1 MTSTRIR
8 SSLMVLLLLALAGA
22 VPSGPV
28 GTAVAAQHPT
38 VEELLQKVD
47 DLLRGASSR
56 GTMTMRI
63 RSTKWERE
71 LSMKVQSKG
80 TDKTLIQILSPAK
93 EKGTA
98 TLKVEKNIWH
108 YLPKVDRTI
117 KVPASMMSGAWMG
130 SHFTNDDLVR
140 ESRFEKDY
148 DCDFEELPEG
158 SDGHYLIGCTPHD
171 DAPVVWGRVEV
182 SIRASDQLADEVRFL
197 DERGNLKRT
206 MKYEDIGDLGGK
218 RLPRRV
224 LVLPADKPGEF
235 TEISYA
241 DMEFDVEIP
250 DRTFSLQAL
259 RR

>member
-1 MTSTRIR
+1 
-8 SSLMVLLLLALAGA
+8 
-22 VPSGPV
+22 
-28 GTAVAAQHPT
+28 VAAEDHPS
-38 VEELLQKVD
+38 VEDLLRRVD
-47 DLLRGASSR
+47 DLLRGSSSR

-63 RSTKWERE
+63 KSTRWERE

-80 TDKTLIQILSPAK
+80 TDRTLIQILAPPK

-140 ESRFEKDY
+140 ESRFENDY
-148 DCDFEELPEG
+148 HCDFEALPEG
-158 SDGHYLIGCTPHD
+158 PDGRYLIACIPHD

-182 SIRASDQLADEVRFL
+182 GIRASDELADEVRFL

-206 MKYEDIGDLGGK
+206 MLYEDIGNLGGK
-218 RLPRRV
+218 RLPRRIKV
-224 LVLPADKPGEF
+224 IPADKPDEL

-241 DMEFDVEIP
+241 EMEFDVEIP

>member
-1 MTSTRIR
+1 MTRTRVR
-8 SSLMVLLLLALAGA
+8 WSLVGLLVLVLAGSM
-22 VPSGPV
+22 PSGL
-28 GTAVAAQHPT
+28 AASIEAAEQPT
-38 VEELLQKVD
+38 VDELLRRVD

-63 RSTKWERE
+63 KSTKWERE
-71 LSMKVQSKG
+71 LSMAVQSKG
-80 TDKTLIQILSPAK
+80 ADRTLIQILSPPK

-140 ESRFEKDY
+140 ESRYGNDY
-148 DCDFEELPEG
+148 QCDFERLPD
-158 SDGHYLIGCTPHD
+158 SADGHYLIACIPNE
-171 DAPVVWGRVEV
+171 DAPVVWGKVEISV
-182 SIRASDQLADEVRFL
+182 RASDELADEVRFF

-206 MKYEDIGDLGGK
+206 MLYEDIGDLGGK
-218 RLPRRV
+218 RLPRRIR
-224 LVLPADKPGEF
+224 VLPADKPGEL

-241 DMEFDVEIP
+241 EMEFDVEIP

>member
-1 MTSTRIR
+1 M
-8 SSLMVLLLLALAGA
+8 LLCVSAMLSANLSPTPAIAGDRA
-22 VPSGPV
+22 GL
-28 GTAVAAQHPT
+28 PT
-38 VEELLQKVD
+38 VDELLRRVD
-47 DLLRGASSR
+47 DLLRGSSSR

-63 RSTKWERE
+63 QSTRWHRE

-80 TDKTLIQILSPAK
+80 ADRTLIQILSPPK

-148 DCDFEELPEG
+148 DCDFEKLADGP
-158 SDGHYLIGCTPHD
+158 DGHYLIACIPRE

-182 SIRASDQLADEVRFL
+182 SIRASDELADEVRFL
-197 DERGNLKRT
+197 DERGSLKRT
-206 MKYEDIGDLGGK
+206 MLYEDIGDLGGK

-224 LVLPADKPGEF
+224 LVIPADKPGEL

-241 DMEFDVEIP
+241 EMEFDVEIP

>member
-1 MTSTRIR
+1 MICAV
-8 SSLMVLLLLALAGA
+8 VLLLL
-22 VPSGPV
+22 VPAS
-28 GTAVAAQHPT
+28 AIRAAERPT
-38 VEELLQKVD
+38 VEELLRRVD

-63 RSTKWERE
+63 QSTRWERE
-71 LSMKVQSKG
+71 LSMRVQSKG
-80 TDKTLIQILSPAK
+80 KDKTLIQILSPPK

-117 KVPASMMSGAWMG
+117 KVPASMMSAAWMG

-140 ESRFEKDY
+140 ESRFENDY
-148 DCDFEELPEG
+148 ECDFEGLPEG
-158 SDGHYLIGCTPHD
+158 ADGHYLIACIPKE

-182 SIRASDQLADEVRFL
+182 SVRASDELADEVRFL
-197 DERGNLKRT
+197 DEKGTLKRT
-206 MKYEDIGDLGGK
+206 MLYDDIGDLGGK

-224 LVLPADKPGEF
+224 RVLPADKPGEI

-241 DMEFDVEIP
+241 EMEFDVEIP